1 MGCWWSWRLERSRK
15 KDLSKDIMGDH
26 AFQNQANNIRPYDLF
41 KYEGQLVPTS
51 LSCSEGGNV
60 VAVAFTDETIKIVDF
75 RIKNSGEKSS
85 PVMVLE
91 GEHSEF
97 IKNIQLSSD
106 GTVLFSSGADCVV
119 KVWDLGTR
127 RCVQTIGPEL
137 NAIQRKQ
144 SIFHKDSIT
153 SMEVNFEQDFM
164 FTGGRDGSIFR
175 TDLSSDVQADD
186 ESQQQIFSKVHQ
198 GDSKFMITCM
208 QYDAVNGKL
217 WYGTPSSAI

>member
-1 MGCWWSWRLERSRK
+1 M
-15 KDLSKDIMGDH
+15 
-26 AFQNQANNIRPYDLF
+26 F

-97 IKNIQLSSD
+97 IKNISLSSD

-119 KVWDLGTR
+119 KVWDLGSR
-127 RCVQTIGPEL
+127 RCV
-137 NAIQRKQ
+137 
-144 SIFHKDSIT
+144 
-153 SMEVNFEQDFM
+153 
-164 FTGGRDGSIFR
+164 
-175 TDLSSDVQADD
+175 
-186 ESQQQIFSKVHQ
+186 
-198 GDSKFMITCM
+198 
-208 QYDAVNGKL
+208 
-217 WYGTPSSAI
+217 